1 MKKVIVLLMALMLLA
16 GCNRT
21 PVYPQ
26 PEGQTSDM
34 SGYNGLQ
41 SEQFVDIDLD
51 GIMKLLE
58 EKKTAI
64 IYFGYASCPWCN
76 ALVPVLN
83 EVSVEKQMKLYY
95 LDWHAD
101 INYQNEK
108 IFEIVDI
115 CDQAGL
121 VEEHY
126 EDGTGAFYFPSVIY
140 IYKGTPVIL
149 HSGTVSGHDGSQGDL
164 SEKQAARLK
173 YMLEKEFDSLIIQ

>member
-1 MKKVIVLLMALMLLA
+1 MKKLIVCIIILLSLL
-16 GCNRT
+16 GCNRA

-26 PEGQTSDM
+26 PEGNTSDM
-34 SGYNGLQ
+34 SGYAGLK

-51 GIMKLLE
+51 GILNLFE

-64 IYFGYASCPWCN
+64 VYFGYSSCPWCN

-83 EVSVEKQMKLYY
+83 EVSTEKQMKLYY

-115 CDQAGL
+115 CDEAGL
-121 VEEHY
+121 IEEHNA
-126 EDGTGAFYFPSVIY
+126 DGTGIFYFPTILY
-140 IYKGTPVIL
+140 LEKGVPVLL
-149 HSGTVSGHDGSQGDL
+149 HSGTVSGHDGSEGL
-164 SEKQAARLK
+164 SEKQTARLR
-173 YMLEKEFDSLIIQ
+173 YMLEKEFDSLLKL